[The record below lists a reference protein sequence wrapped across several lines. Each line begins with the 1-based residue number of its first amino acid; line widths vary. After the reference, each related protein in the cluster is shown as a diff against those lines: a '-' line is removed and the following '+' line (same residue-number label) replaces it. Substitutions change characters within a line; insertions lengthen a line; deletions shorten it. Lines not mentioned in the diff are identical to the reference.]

1 MKLFLALLGLLAL
14 GGIGYLL
21 VHRNAPPELPYA
33 EVKVETL
40 VDTLATNG
48 KVEPFEWVSVRAE
61 RPGKL
66 LRLFVERG
74 KTVQA
79 GATIATQDS
88 AEMQGAIST
97 AEAKLKQA
105 QAEREALDVNG
116 RPAELAQI
124 DAAVRKATLDLENA
138 RKELAS
144 LQRLEAQNAV
154 PRYDVSKA
162 AEAVAAIETEISSL
176 SARRR
181 SFNSLPSDKKA
192 ADSRIA
198 EARSIIDQARQK
210 AGQGV
215 LISPIGGTVYQV
227 DPKPGAYLN
236 PGDLVAN
243 IGRLDKLRVSV
254 YVDEPELGRVAKGM
268 PVTITWDAIPGK
280 EWKGMVDRL
289 PQQIVPL
296 QSRQVGEVLVVVDN
310 PAGDLVPGSNINAFI
325 RSRVA
330 ENALTVPKECIRKEG
345 DVSGVYVFEGDKLKW
360 HPVKVGVSNITKAQL
375 LDGVKAKD
383 RVANAVDKPLKDGMA
398 AVAIVPSN

>member
-21 VHRNAPPELPYA
+21 IHRNAPPELPFA

-66 LRLFVERG
+66 LRIFVERG
-74 KTVQA
+74 KAVPA
-79 GATIATQDS
+79 GAMIATQDS

-97 AEAKLKQA
+97 AEAKLKQT

-116 RPAELAQI
+116 RPAELSQI

-154 PRYDVSKA
+154 PRYEVAKA
-162 AEAVAAIETEISSL
+162 AEAVAVIETEISSL

-215 LISPIGGTVYQV
+215 LISPISGTVYQV

-268 PVTITWDAIPGK
+268 QVTITWDAIPGK
-280 EWKGMVDRL
+280 EWKGTVDRL

-330 ENALTVPKECIRKEG
+330 ENALTVPKECIRKDG
-345 DVSGVYVFEGDKLKW
+345 DVSGVYVFEGDNLKW
-360 HPVKVGVSNITKAQL
+360 HPVKVGVSNITRAQV

-383 RVANAVDKPLKDGMA
+383 RVANAVDKMLKDGMA
-398 AVAIVPSN
+398 AVAVAPAN

>member
-1 MKLFLALLGLLAL
+1 MKILLALLALLVA
-14 GGIGYLL
+14 GGIGYLV

-33 EVKVETL
+33 EVKMETL
-40 VDTLATNG
+40 VDMLATNG

-66 LRLFVERG
+66 LRLLVERG

-79 GATIATQDS
+79 GATVATQDS

-97 AEAKLKQA
+97 ADAKLKQA

-124 DAAVRKATLDLENA
+124 DAAVRKSTLDLENA
-138 RKELAS
+138 RKELTS
-144 LQRLEAQNAV
+144 LQRLEARNAI
-154 PRYDVSKA
+154 PRYEVTKA

-181 SFNSLPSDKKA
+181 SFGSLPADKKA
-192 ADSRIA
+192 ADSRIE
-198 EARSIIDQARQK
+198 EARSVIEQARQK

-215 LISPIGGTVYQV
+215 LLSPISGTVYQV

-243 IGRLDKLRVSV
+243 IGRLDKLRVSI

-280 EWKGMVDRL
+280 EWKGSVDRL

-296 QSRQVGEVLVVVDN
+296 QSRQVGEIVVVVDN
-310 PAGDLVPGSNINAFI
+310 PDGDLVPGSNINAFI

-345 DVSGVYVFEGDKLKW
+345 DVSGVYVFEGNNLRW
-360 HPVKVGVSNITKAQL
+360 HPVKVGVSNITRAQV
-375 LDGVKAKD
+375 LDGVKAND
-383 RVANAVDKPLKDGMA
+383 RVANAVDKPLKDGMP
-398 AVAIVPSN
+398 AVAIKPTN

>member
-1 MKLFLALLGLLAL
+1 MKLFLAFIGLLL
-14 GGIGYLL
+14 TGGIGYLV
-21 VHRNAPPELPYA
+21 VHRNAPPEVPYV
-33 EVKVETL
+33 EVKLETL

-48 KVEPFEWVSVRAE
+48 KVEPFEWISVRAE

-74 KTVQA
+74 KIVKAGSTV
-79 GATIATQDS
+79 ATQDS
-88 AEMQGAIST
+88 SELLGAIT
-97 AEAKLKQA
+97 GAEAKLKQA
-105 QAEREALDVNG
+105 QAEREVLDANG
-116 RPAELAQI
+116 RPSDLAQI
-124 DAAVRKATLDLENA
+124 EAAVRKANLDLENA

-144 LQRLEAQNAV
+144 LQRLEAKNAI
-154 PRYDVSKA
+154 PRYEVTKA

-176 SARRR
+176 NARSR
-181 SFNSLPSDKKA
+181 SFGSLPADKKA

-198 EARSIIDQARQK
+198 EARSMIDQARQK
-210 AGQGV
+210 ASQGV
-215 LISPIGGTVYQV
+215 LIAPISGTVYQV

-243 IGRLDKLRVSV
+243 IGRLDRLRVSV

-268 PVTITWDAIPGK
+268 PVTLTWDAMPGK

-310 PAGDLVPGSNINAFI
+310 PDGDLVPGSNVNAFI

-330 ENALTVPKECIRKEG
+330 ENALTLPKESVRKEG
-345 DVSGVYVFEGDKLKW
+345 DVSGVYAFEGDKLKW
-360 HPVKVGVSNITKAQL
+360 HPVKFGVSNITRVQV

-383 RVANAVDKPLKDGMA
+383 RVANAIDKPMKDGMA
-398 AVAIVPSN
+398 AVAVAPQ